1 MASTTADSI
10 MGILVVSIIT
20 FTSQSQMFK
29 ELYTDLQ
36 SKLDLPFVPSF
47 LCCCIGDLKIMLLEF
62 MSEVN
67 ITHPMN
73 LINDFISGSFFTSNL
88 HSYFFIQ
95 QSVKEGKWQP
105 P

>member
-1 MASTTADSI
+1 MS
-10 MGILVVSIIT
+10 
-20 FTSQSQMFK
+20 K

-47 LCCCIGDLKIMLLEF
+47 LCCCIEDLKIMLLEF

-73 LINDFISGSFFTSNL
+73 IVLSKS
-88 HSYFFIQ
+88 
-95 QSVKEGKWQP
+95 SV
-105 P
+105 